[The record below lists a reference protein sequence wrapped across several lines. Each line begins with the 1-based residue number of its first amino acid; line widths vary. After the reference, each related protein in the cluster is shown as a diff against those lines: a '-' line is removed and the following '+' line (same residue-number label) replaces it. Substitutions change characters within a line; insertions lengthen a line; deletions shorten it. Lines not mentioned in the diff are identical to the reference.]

1 MKDLIGMQPFNRSQV
16 NQSQLFSLDYETVS
30 EPAAPLLH
38 QESRFLFVLDGVG
51 KIVIQ
56 RKEYDFR
63 KGTLV
68 SILPWQ
74 VSEINVVEKPVRFVI
89 IRYHFDTVQNI
100 IHLFSD
106 VSGDPCSSLTR
117 IEDHAAVQLS
127 EDKIADVM
135 HIVQLIREEI
145 GVESSKSLHIEKEL
159 ANIAT
164 LNLIVYLTAVFTRA
178 ASEQPESS
186 RSEDA
191 DTVDIL
197 RYMYLHCN
205 KKLTLNKI
213 AQQFY
218 YRESTVSEHI
228 TQMTGLSFIDLL
240 TEMRICKTV
249 NYLLY
254 TDLTLR
260 ELADILGFVDESHIS
275 KVFAARVGDRIGQ
288 YRATYQKVQ
297 DICHIEENRI
307 GYTIVNYIYR
317 NYADALTAKNVATK
331 FQITV
336 PKLQQLLVEQV
347 EFNFEDFLNQIRV
360 NHACELLITTDL
372 SVLDVALDVGYN
384 SPKTL
389 TRNFVKLKVMT
400 PSAFRTKFRSES
412 GQVL

>member
-74 VSEINVVEKPVRFVI
+74 VSEINAVEKPVRFVI

-145 GVESSKSLHIEKEL
+145 GVESSKNLHIEKEL

-186 RSEDA
+186 RSEYA

-240 TEMRICKTV
+240 TE
-249 NYLLY
+249 
-254 TDLTLR
+254 
-260 ELADILGFVDESHIS
+260 
-275 KVFAARVGDRIGQ
+275 
-288 YRATYQKVQ
+288 
-297 DICHIEENRI
+297 NRI

-317 NYADALTAKNVATK
+317 NYADSLTAKNVATK